1 MAFLVPEIA
10 EVAEA
15 GAAEAGAAEST
26 EAAESL
32 DEQAPHGEHDLGNGN
47 SMSMSPEQFKAFM
60 HSPQVVAAIMD
71 RANKCADIADSLA
84 ITKGAEYGVSLQNDP
99 SHTRARAAVY
109 AANFKAVVDELNHST
124 LLKAAAQ
131 TGSDPR
137 ESISPEDLARKA
149 TDRDLHRLAANRETH
164 HEDARF
170 YESVSR
176 MLTGKQAPTVYE
188 ETAATLA
195 PESD

>member
-47 SMSMSPEQFKAFM
+47 SMHMSEAQFRAMM
-60 HSPQVVAAIMD
+60 HNPAVAAALLD
-71 RANKCADIADSLA
+71 RGQKCAEIANSLA
-84 ITKGAEYGVSLQNDP
+84 ITEGAEYAVSLQNDP

-137 ESISPEDLARKA
+137 M
-149 TDRDLHRLAANRETH
+149 T
-164 HEDARF
+164 
-170 YESVSR
+170 
-176 MLTGKQAPTVYE
+176 
-188 ETAATLA
+188 A
-195 PESD
+195 PESREKEPREEKPTKEAEGLAEKAMGEE